1 MTFEDTREIIEQFV
15 FENLP
20 PEDPE
25 NDEPRQAVSNLLD
38 AAEDGYIL
46 VEWPESQ
53 DYMEE
58 EWFQEEAILALGNED
73 KTGSSAYFVPIKR
86 IL

>member
-1 MTFEDTREIIEQFV
+1 MNFEDTREIIEQFV

-25 NDEPRQAVSNLLD
+25 NDESRQSVINLLD
-38 AAEDGYIL
+38 VAEDGYALI
-46 VEWPESQ
+46 EWPDSQ

-58 EWFQEEAILALGNED
+58 EWFQEEAILALGSED
-73 KTGSSAYFVPIKR
+73 RTGSSSYFIPIKR